1 MTLTD
6 TDRILRFLSR
16 SGGKMLHMSLRQK
29 CQYSMNVRTLRTA
42 LGSLKARSLITE
54 QWDVEGHSYTLTA
67 QGHSEAQKALEQK
80 RA

>member
-6 TDRILRFLSR
+6 TERILRFLSR

-29 CQYSMNVRTLRTA
+29 CQYSMNAKTLRTA

-54 QWDVEGHSYTLTA
+54 QWDEKEHSYALTA
-67 QGHSEAQKALEQK
+67 EGQTAAKKALEQK
-80 RA
+80 RC